1 MMHIRKKDKTVK
13 KQITKTG
20 KLLGAYVPAPVVDAI
35 CVWVE
40 QAPERDKSTFIREAA
55 REKLRR
61 DGIDFIEGR
70 TPEAV

>member
-1 MMHIRKKDKTVK
+1 MHTRKKGKQVK
-13 KQITKTG
+13 QQVTKTG

-35 CVWVE
+35 CLWVA

-61 DGIDFIEGR
+61 DGISFVESQ
-70 TPEAV
+70 TPEAA